1 MQRIEIEKKFY
12 CANVDDLIKEIK
24 LNNLEFISTIKEI
37 DEYFTDV
44 ESEFV
49 LNRTC
54 LRIRTTNDKDMEIT
68 FKGKSKELSNLYLKR
83 ESNITVNIEEYNDVV
98 TMFNALGYYS
108 YTKVN
113 KERITYS
120 LIDKNITYN
129 VMIDKLSDIGS
140 FVEFEILSDS
150 KNKDDLILLL
160 NNFIDKFSYLNLD
173 TADMPYRDFVAKHIY
188 NSIKPKEG
196 LKAVLFDLDGTLIE
210 SEIAFFNSF
219 KKVLMTYNV
228 DIDYKFYK
236 SYEQKK
242 NAKLIEVL
250 KEQNKLPSNI
260 SQDEIM
266 NKVYASYEEEFRKVI
281 TKPTAILNFLLI
293 KKLKEKGIKVG
304 LVTTSRR
311 IFVNILIDEL
321 KLDSLFDL
329 IIAREDVLNLKPAKD
344 AYEKALLELNINKDT
359 CIVVEDA
366 LRGIESSLAL
376 DLKTINVGEDIVNHE
391 LVTNIDHVSRLLF
404 IILNWI

>member
-228 DIDYKFYK
+228 DIDYELYK

-266 NKVYASYEEEFRKVI
+266 NKVYSSYEQEFRKVI

-293 KKLKEKGIKVG
+293 KKLKAKGIKVG

>member
-219 KKVLMTYNV
+219 KKVLKTYNV

-266 NKVYASYEEEFRKVI
+266 SKVYSSYEQEFRKVI

-293 KKLKEKGIKVG
+293 KKLKAKGIKVG